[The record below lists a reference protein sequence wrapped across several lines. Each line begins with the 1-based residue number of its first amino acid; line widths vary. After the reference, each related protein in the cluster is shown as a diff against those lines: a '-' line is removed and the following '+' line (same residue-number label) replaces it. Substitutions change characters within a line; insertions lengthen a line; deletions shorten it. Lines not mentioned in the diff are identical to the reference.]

1 MARVDTQRP
10 GQLRHRVTLQRK
22 QTTSDGVG
30 GQDVV
35 WTDLAEIWAAVRPLS
50 GRDRLQAEQVQSTVT
65 FRVTI
70 RWRAAPDNAQMP
82 FVFAGDRL
90 VYKGVPYNVRAVV
103 DLEERRRFLEL
114 DVESGVAA

>member
-22 QTTSDGVG
+22 QPAGDGQG
-30 GQDVV
+30 GQDVG
-35 WTDLAEIWAAVRPLS
+35 WTDLAEVWAAVRPLS
-50 GRDRLQAEQVQSTVT
+50 GRDRLQAAQVQSTVT
-65 FRVTI
+65 HRVTI
-70 RWRAAPDNAQMP
+70 RWRAAPDNPQAP

-90 VYKGVPYNVRAVV
+90 IYKGVPYNIRAVV

-114 DVESGVAA
+114 DAESGVAA